1 MISTMATPPRQ
12 QVREWSAALTLGPL
26 DPADPKETRYV
37 PLADADRAAVDEL
50 LATIELALDTTTQLL
65 SGPSGSGK
73 TTELRRLRGEL
84 ADAGF
89 HAAIFDIGTYVNES
103 SPIDVTEFLIALALG
118 VHDVLGASDADRG
131 PGFVGRL
138 RNLLKQLKISV
149 DVPGLS
155 ATVSRESL
163 EVEAMGASMEV
174 DLQRELR
181 AANRS

>member
-1 MISTMATPPRQ
+1 MVRRAHARPAGPGRPEGDAVCPAGRRGPGRGGRAAGDDRAGPRHHH
-12 QVREWSAALTLGPL
+12 SAA
-26 DPADPKETRYV
+26 
-37 PLADADRAAVDEL
+37 
-50 LATIELALDTTTQLL
+50 
-65 SGPSGSGK
+65 
-73 TTELRRLRGEL
+73 LRGEL